1 MGRRLSAA
9 ELEDRAKV
17 ARARE
22 EARTTRRVNSTRTPQ
37 RAEDTIAVYYGD
49 PLSKGDA
56 IYKINVPESNL
67 FVLGASTTDAAT
79 GITRAG
85 LRTAPPDNSDPI
97 EITKGSK
104 LAIVRMNWYKGDAN
118 VSRET
123 TPWNSVW
130 FKRYDAQTING
141 RSRSHFS
148 VPFSKA
154 EDVITID
161 EIIDRFNAL
170 FTGGGS
176 IKDALI
182 GDLGEATLTMGY
194 GSQYSILARVR

>member
-9 ELEDRAKV
+9 ELEDRAKI

-22 EARTTRRVNSTRTPQ
+22 EARKTRRVNSTSTPK
-37 RAEDTIAVYYGD
+37 RAEDTVTVYYGD
-49 PLSKGDA
+49 PLSKGDL
-56 IYKINVPESNL
+56 IYKINVPQSNL
-67 FVLGASTTDAAT
+67 FVLGESTTAAAQ

-85 LRTAPPDNSDPI
+85 LRTAAPENNDPI

-104 LAIVRMNWYKGDAN
+104 LAIVRMNWFKGDEN
-118 VSRET
+118 VSRQT

-130 FKRYDAQTING
+130 FKRYDTQTVNG

-170 FTGGGS
+170 FTGQNS
-176 IKDALI
+176 IKDALL

-194 GSQYSILARVR
+194 GNQYSILARVR